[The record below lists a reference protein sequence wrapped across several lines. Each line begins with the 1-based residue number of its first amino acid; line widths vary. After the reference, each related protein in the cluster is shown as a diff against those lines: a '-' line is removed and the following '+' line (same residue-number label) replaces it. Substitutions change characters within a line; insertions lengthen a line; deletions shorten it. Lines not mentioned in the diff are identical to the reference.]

1 MFGCRANDMIGKNVK
16 MLMPAPYREE
26 HDGYLARYQST
37 GEKRIIGIGRRV
49 QGLHKD
55 GTRFPIDLAVSEVDL
70 AERKL
75 YAGMMRPVTRG
86 APGVMV
92 KSPGRLL
99 EQTVVL
105 DCHHPFGQSGQNL
118 NTAQTANMDLA
129 HEIQGPVVV

>member
-1 MFGCRANDMIGKNVK
+1 MPKSNRASIIFALLILLFASLLVIWNGRAEILIFNAAAERMFGYRANDMIGKNVK

-75 YAGMMRPVTRG
+75 YAGMMRPVTR
-86 APGVMV
+86 
-92 KSPGRLL
+92 
-99 EQTVVL
+99 E
-105 DCHHPFGQSGQNL
+105 
-118 NTAQTANMDLA
+118 
-129 HEIQGPVVV
+129 GPRE